1 MSTDLGNQIPHP
13 LMDALSEEDVT
24 VERGRAIL
32 VMTSDESG
40 RAHPALLSYREVGV
54 KSDSRLRV
62 VVYDGTSTTKNL
74 RARQNITLAFVDER
88 FSYYVKGTATAA
100 SLNATGDARL
110 AYFDVVV
117 EQVLEDAP
125 GADEGGAYI
134 TSGIEFHN
142 PWDSPRR
149 TGLTNS

>member
-1 MSTDLGNQIPHP
+1 MSTDLGTQLPQP
-13 LMDALSEEDVT
+13 LIDALRDEDVT
-24 VERGRAIL
+24 APRGRAIIA
-32 VMTSDESG
+32 VTSDDGG

-54 KSDSRLRV
+54 TGESSLRIV
-62 VVYDGTSTTKNL
+62 TYEGTSTTKNL
-74 RARQNITLAFVDER
+74 RARSNVTLVFVDER
-88 FSYYVKGTATAA
+88 FSYYVKGAA
-100 SLNATGDARL
+100 INVSPSHGDAGL
-110 AYFDVVV
+110 AYFDVAV

-149 TGLTNS
+149 TGLTD